1 MSILSVGS
9 YIIIIIIMI
18 DYYYLPSGRGGNVLM
33 LVTVS
38 FRCLSICLSV
48 CKGVAGMQY
57 LVIIIIVCPM
67 LCIDRI

>member
-18 DYYYLPSGRGGNVLM
+18 DYSYLPSGRGGNVLM

-38 FRCLSICLSV
+38 FRCLSVCLQGCSRYALPCYYYYCLSN
-48 CKGVAGMQY
+48 AMH
-57 LVIIIIVCPM
+57 
-67 LCIDRI
+67 